1 MISSRELINSMIAH
15 QKDCLVELRTLH
27 NQFVYPLEIYEK
39 LRNNILDNIAGL
51 EHLRG
56 QIPNGEVD

>member
-1 MISSRELINSMIAH
+1 MTSNRELINSMIAH
-15 QKDCLVELRTLH
+15 QKETLVELRVLM
-27 NQFVYPLEIYEK
+27 NQMVFPTEVYEE
-39 LRNNILDNIAGL
+39 LRNNILSNIAGL